1 MQTGLGTQEKQCR
14 SRLCR
19 YVLSASDGVQVY
31 YAGESFFGMTGFLR
45 DILKRCAAVRCRRLG
60 TSSTGQDVEFLG
72 AVGCKMA

>member
-45 DILKRCAAVRCRRLG
+45 EHLETVCGGSLQKAWDQLYRAGRGVLGGGRL
-60 TSSTGQDVEFLG
+60 
-72 AVGCKMA
+72 